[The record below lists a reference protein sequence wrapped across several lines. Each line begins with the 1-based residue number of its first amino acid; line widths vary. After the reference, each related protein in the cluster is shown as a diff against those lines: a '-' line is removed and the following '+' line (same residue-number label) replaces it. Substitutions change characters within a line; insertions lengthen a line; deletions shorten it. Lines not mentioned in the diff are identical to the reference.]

1 MPTKA
6 HDKTNQNLRPKIG
19 HEALDGC
26 NPQQIFVITRHHPAN
41 NQQI

>member
-6 HDKTNQNLRPKIG
+6 HDKTNQNRRPKIG

-26 NPQQIFVITRHHPAN
+26 NPQQILAITRHHPAN
-41 NQQI
+41 NQ